1 MKEYIVKNGNKLKI
15 GYTTGV
21 CACAASKACAVMLFT
36 KEKIE
41 KIDIIVP
48 LGIKFSIDI
57 YDVEITDSYVKCSVI
72 KYSGD
77 DPDVTNGM
85 KIFAQVSKK
94 ENEII
99 IKGSE
104 GIGIVTLDG
113 LKVKKGN
120 YAINPKPME
129 MIKENIKYVCEKY
142 NYNKGIE
149 VIISAPEGEKI
160 ADKTFNKRLG
170 IVGGISILGSTGIV
184 EPMSEKAIIDTI
196 KTEIDL
202 KYTAQNKNIIF
213 NLGNYGYDF
222 LKSKFN
228 INLNE
233 SIKCSN
239 FIGEAID
246 YAVYLNFENILIV
259 GHIGKMVK
267 LAGGIMN
274 THSKIADCRMEI
286 LSAHCA
292 MAGMKSEKIK
302 KIMNC
307 INTDS
312 VISLIKRWNFEKKV
326 FKSLKES
333 ILKKLEYRSGGK
345 TKIEFIIFD
354 SQNNVIISN
363 YTESNYFKPKYKS

>member
-1 MKEYIVKNGNKLKI
+1 MKEYVVKNGNKLKI

-99 IKGSE
+99 IKGSK

-120 YAINPKPME
+120 YAINPKPVE

-246 YAVYLNFENILIV
+246 YAVYLNFESILIV

-302 KIMNC
+302 KIMKC

-312 VISLIKRWNFEKKV
+312 AISLIERWNFEKKV
-326 FKSLKES
+326 FKSLKEF
-333 ILKKLEYRSGGK
+333 ILKKLEYRSDGK
-345 TKIEFIIFD
+345 TKIDFIIFD

-363 YTESNYFKPKYKS
+363 YTESNYFKS